1 MGGSAAGAR
10 RRREVGEEDDMWAPA
25 VSEWER
31 GEREMGRWVRLGQV
45 LGWADGLLRISRK
58 EKKRKEGNVGLV
70 QKKDQLFGLKD

>member
-58 EKKRKEGNVGLV
+58 EKKERRGMSDWSKRKTSCLG
-70 QKKDQLFGLKD
+70 